1 MFCKIKQVKNINN
14 IIIQLYHF
22 ITWVTIYNE
31 GFPSF
36 SLSCSHSSTVFPA
49 AVAQKKRL
57 PTLVCPNSFFLGCPH
72 SLHVYPFL
80 LVLGHGSPCSLAKT
94 SAAFLLLHR
103 VVLLKDVPGATP
115 GAGRAAVGGEER
127 VAAGGAERVAGGG
140 AERAAAD
147 GAEWVAGGGAE
158 RAAADGAERVAG
170 GGAERAAAGGAE
182 RVSGGGAER
191 VAGGGAERAAADGA
205 EWVAGGGAERAAADG
220 EEWVAGGGAERAAAD
235 GAEWVAGGGAERAA
249 ADGAEWVA
257 GGGAERAAAAAGSVG
272 AGWGV
277 RCPRRM
283 AWPDMS
289 GFTMKG
295 KGGSPVPGSAGTN
308 VFCLAT
314 GSGVWDTMLIWG
326 KGTLRASTFAS
337 SFFL

>member
-1 MFCKIKQVKNINN
+1 MTV
-14 IIIQLYHF
+14 YM
-22 ITWVTIYNE
+22 
-31 GFPSF
+31 SF
-36 SLSCSHSSTVFPA
+36 M
-49 AVAQKKRL
+49 KKL
-57 PTLVCPNSFFLGCPH
+57 TLVCPNSFFLGCPH

-80 LVLGHGSPCSLAKT
+80 SVLGHGSPCSLAKT

-127 VAAGGAERVAGGG
+127 
-140 AERAAAD
+140 AAA
-147 GAEWVAGGGAE
+147 GGAE

-182 RVSGGGAER
+182 RVSGGRAERVAGGGAER
-191 VAGGGAERAAADGA
+191 VAGGGAERAA
-205 EWVAGGGAERAAADG
+205 GGGAERAAADG
-220 EEWVAGGGAERAAAD
+220 AERVAGGGAERAAAD

-257 GGGAERAAAAAGSVG
+257 GGGAERAAAAGSVG

-295 KGGSPVPGSAGTN
+295 KGGSPVPGWAGTN